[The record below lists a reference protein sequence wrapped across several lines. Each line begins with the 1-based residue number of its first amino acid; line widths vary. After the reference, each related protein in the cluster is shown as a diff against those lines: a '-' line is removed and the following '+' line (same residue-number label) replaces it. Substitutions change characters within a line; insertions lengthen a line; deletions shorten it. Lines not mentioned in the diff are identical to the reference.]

1 MRILKHILLLVMVSS
16 LLMHTS
22 CSNSDDSDGGPI
34 AAGNGTLVAKVD
46 GTNYQSLDISS
57 SATVTN
63 AGGGLKNLIIIATNS
78 DGNGF
83 AITIFGYDG
92 PGTYELTGANA
103 AVTNTASYTE
113 TDVNL
118 SNPTA
123 STTELW
129 QAPYDSTKAGEVI
142 ISEETA
148 SNVKGSFNFSGKNVN
163 GDGSV
168 KSITDGSFNLSK
180 QTT

>member
-1 MRILKHILLLVMVSS
+1 MRNLKHIYLLVIAST
-16 LLMHTS
+16 LLTFAS
-22 CSNSDDSDGGPI
+22 CSNSDDNDGG
-34 AAGNGTLVAKVD
+34 AVTAGNGTLVAKVD
-46 GTNYQSLDISS
+46 GINFQSLEISS
-57 SATVTN
+57 SATVAN
-63 AGGGLKNLIIIATNS
+63 AGSGLKNLIIIASNS
-78 DGNGF
+78 DGNAF

-92 PGTYELTGANA
+92 PGTYELTGANV

-123 STTELW
+123 STTEIW
-129 QAPYDSTKAGEVI
+129 QAPYDDTKVGEVI

-148 SNVKGSFNFSGKNVN
+148 SNVTGSFNFLGKNVN

-168 KSITDGSFNLSK
+168 KSITEGSFNLSK

>member
-1 MRILKHILLLVMVSS
+1 MRNLKHIYALVIVLLTL
-16 LLMHTS
+16 TS
-22 CSNSDDSDGGPI
+22 CSNNDDNDGGPI
-34 AAGNGTLVAKVD
+34 TAGNGTLVAKVD
-46 GTNYQSLDISS
+46 GANFQSLDISS
-57 SATVTN
+57 SATVAN
-63 AGGGLKNLIIIATNS
+63 AGSGLKNLVIIASNS
-78 DGNGF
+78 DGNAF

-103 AVTNTASYTE
+103 AVTNIASYTE

-123 STTELW
+123 STTEIW
-129 QAPYDSTKAGEVI
+129 QAPYDDTKVGEVI

-148 SNVKGSFNFSGKNVN
+148 SNVTGSFNFSGKNVN

-168 KSITDGSFNLSK
+168 KSITEGSFNLSK